1 MRTVIRQSAWTLGLL
16 VAASTAWAQPAEKSA
31 ADGGVHRMVIY
42 NGPARAVYYVY
53 GPEVAPA
60 DVAAIRDLERAENEV
75 ALADELQQLKLE
87 YVRNE
92 RDMEAHR
99 HALQRLLYGYSSV
112 TYGNPLN
119 LLGGGWGWG
128 SYGYPGYGY
137 YPGYG
142 WYGGSYGYGYGSG
155 YGSVNSLANG
165 VGDEGVIKTTLAR
178 SLLDASAPDYAVR
191 ASANYN
197 AALAHA
203 SQYESVRSALGLK
216 QALPAP
222 APLPAPEKD
231 KK

>member
-16 VAASTAWAQPAEKSA
+16 LAASTAWAQPAEKPA
-31 ADGGVHRMVIY
+31 GGGIHRMVIY
-42 NGPARAVYYVY
+42 NGPARAVHYVY
-53 GPEVAPA
+53 GPDVAPA
-60 DVAAIRDLERAENEV
+60 DVAAARDLERAENEV

-119 LLGGGWGWG
+119 LLGGGWAWG
-128 SYGYPGYGY
+128 GY

-142 WYGGSYGYGYGSG
+142 NYYSGYAWPYWGGYSSG

-165 VGDEGVIKTTLAR
+165 VGDEGVIKTTLAG
-178 SLLDASAPDYAVR
+178 
-191 ASANYN
+191 
-197 AALAHA
+197 
-203 SQYESVRSALGLK
+203 SALGLK

-222 APLPAPEKD
+222 PPLPGPEKGPEKE